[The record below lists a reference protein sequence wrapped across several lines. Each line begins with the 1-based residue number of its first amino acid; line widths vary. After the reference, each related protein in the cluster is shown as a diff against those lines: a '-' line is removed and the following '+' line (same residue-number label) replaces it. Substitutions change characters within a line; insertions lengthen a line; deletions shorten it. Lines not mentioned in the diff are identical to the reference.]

1 MSIQHLPTAFAVI
14 FATSDPKKSARSS
27 AIYNICVCSIVR
39 MARWPNTHV
48 ELEKCTGAD
57 DVRSIRRERELCCLV
72 CSAGTFIGRVD
83 NVKSE

>member
-1 MSIQHLPTAFAVI
+1 MSIQHLPTAFVVI
-14 FATSDPKKSARSS
+14 FATSDPKKS
-27 AIYNICVCSIVR
+27 VCSIVR

-48 ELEKCTGAD
+48 ELETCTGAD